1 MADLPAVLARVLVA
15 GMLVRGQDPDPLCRG
30 LGFGLADLELAD
42 FRISYAQSM
51 RVVRRALARLNEPG
65 LGLQLGSG
73 LNVVS
78 WGLAALGM
86 MACDTL
92 HEMLE
97 FAVEVQH
104 ALGCLL
110 ELRIERST
118 RWFSMLA
125 SPHQDDPDVAPFLVD
140 TAFAA
145 MLRACRVLVQPEI
158 NPLSVDLAIEKPAHF
173 ARYEELFRCP
183 VQFGQPVNRMAFAL
197 HPVPVPT
204 ADRRTL
210 EAVRALVAQETGSSV
225 GVLDLTASVVRAIRR
240 NLARPPGLRAIAAEL
255 HLSERTLRRRLAE
268 AGHSYAELLAEER
281 RQRALARLARPRHS
295 LAEIAAEVG
304 FSDPR
309 SLRRAVQ
316 RWTGS
321 TPGAWRAASGG
332 VASKAHGGRLR

>member
-1 MADLPAVLARVLVA
+1 MADLPAVLARALVA
-15 GMLVRGQDPDPLCRG
+15 GMRLRGQDPEPLCRG
-30 LGFGLADLELAD
+30 LGFGLDDLDLVE
-42 FRISYAQSM
+42 FRISYAQSVRM
-51 RVVRRALARLNEPG
+51 ARRALARLNEPG

-97 FAVEVQH
+97 FAVDAQH
-104 ALGCLL
+104 AMGSLL
-110 ELRIERST
+110 ELRTERSA

-125 SPHQDDPDVAPFLVD
+125 HVRPGDPDVTPFLVD

-158 NPLSVDLAIEKPAHF
+158 NPLSVDLAIEKPAHY
-173 ARYEELFRCP
+173 AQYEEVFRCP
-183 VQFGQPVNRMAFAL
+183 VQFGQPANRMAFAL
-197 HPVPVPT
+197 HAVPVPT
-204 ADRRTL
+204 ADRRTRA
-210 EAVRALVAQETGSSV
+210 AVQALMAQEEIHSGAYT
-225 GVLDLTASVVRAIRR
+225 LDLTASVVRAIRH
-240 NLARPPGLRAIAAEL
+240 NLARPPGLKAIAAEL

-268 AGHSYAELLAEER
+268 AGHSYAGLLAEER
-281 RQRALARLARPRHS
+281 RQRALSRLARPRHS

-316 RWTGS
+316 RWTGG
-321 TPGAWRAASGG
+321 TPGAWRAKAGSGWNL
-332 VASKAHGGRLR
+332 SL